1 MTGGLLA
8 QTSVPMAPAW
18 VVFPL
23 AGFTLVVVVWH
34 IAGIIRADLEPSRR
48 RIRLANGGVM
58 LALVPLIAY
67 AFGVATTG
75 SPRWFAMS
83 WLAVMGLLGLMIVLA
98 IMDSAN
104 TARLH
109 ASEQLELRKQTRAA
123 LRIATEQAR
132 RAEPRG

>member
-1 MTGGLLA
+1 MSGTTLA
-8 QTSVPMAPAW
+8 QAAPMAPAW

-23 AGFTLVVVVWH
+23 AGFTLVVVMWH
-34 IAGIIRADLEPSRR
+34 ISGVVRADLEPSRR

-67 AFGVATTG
+67 AFGVATT
-75 SPRWFAMS
+75 SQPRWFAMS
-83 WLAVMGLLGLMIVLA
+83 WLGVMGLLGLMIVLA

-109 ASEQLELRKQTRAA
+109 TAERIELRRQTREA
-123 LRIATEQAR
+123 LRVAATTLRETDAK
-132 RAEPRG
+132 G

>member
-1 MTGGLLA
+1 MSGTTLA
-8 QTSVPMAPAW
+8 QAAPMAPAW

-23 AGFTLVVVVWH
+23 AGFTLVVVMWH
-34 IAGIIRADLEPSRR
+34 IGGVVRADLEPSRR

-67 AFGVATTG
+67 AFGVATT
-75 SPRWFAMS
+75 SQPRWFAMS
-83 WLAVMGLLGLMIVLA
+83 WLLVMGLLGLMIVLA

-109 ASEQLELRKQTRAA
+109 TAERIELRRQTREA
-123 LRIATEQAR
+123 LRVAAASLRETDTK
-132 RAEPRG
+132 G

>member
-1 MTGGLLA
+1 MSGTTLA
-8 QTSVPMAPAW
+8 QAAPMAPAW

-23 AGFTLVVVVWH
+23 AGFTLVVVMWH
-34 IAGIIRADLEPSRR
+34 IAGVVRADLEPSRR

-67 AFGVATTG
+67 AFGVATT
-75 SPRWFAMS
+75 SEPRWFAMS
-83 WLAVMGLLGLMIVLA
+83 WLLVMGLLGLMIVLA

-109 ASEQLELRKQTRAA
+109 TAERIELRRQTREA
-123 LRIATEQAR
+123 LRVAAATLRETDTK
-132 RAEPRG
+132 G